1 MKGIARHHE
10 DWMEIYPRIKKSI
23 AHILSVTI
31 SGYIYIIV
39 LADNDEQMHTECL
52 IIMIIVPFMQIQTIR
67 RRATVTKQNILTLE
81 GLTKLEEELNSLK
94 NKRTEV
100 ADRIKQALAFGDIS
114 ENAEYDE
121 AKKEQAFVEGRIIQ
135 IENILR
141 TAKVIDEEDIHTD
154 IVSVGSKVLLK
165 DVEFGDEV
173 EYTIVGS
180 AEADPMNLKISNES
194 PVGKA
199 LVGKS
204 AGDSVEII
212 VPDGIIKYEILQINK

>member
-1 MKGIARHHE
+1 V
-10 DWMEIYPRIKKSI
+10 S
-23 AHILSVTI
+23 
-31 SGYIYIIV
+31 
-39 LADNDEQMHTECL
+39 
-52 IIMIIVPFMQIQTIR
+52 
-67 RRATVTKQNILTLE
+67 KQNILTLE
-81 GLTKLEEELNSLK
+81 GLTKLEDELNSLK
-94 NKRTEV
+94 NKRTDV

-141 TAKVIDEEDIHTD
+141 TAKVIDDEDIQTD
-154 IVSVGSKVLLK
+154 MVSVGSKVLLK
-165 DVEFGDEV
+165 DIEFGDEV

-180 AEADPMNLKISNES
+180 AEADPINLKISNES

-199 LVGKS
+199 LVGKVP
-204 AGDSVEII
+204 GDSVEIA

>member
-1 MKGIARHHE
+1 
-10 DWMEIYPRIKKSI
+10 
-23 AHILSVTI
+23 
-31 SGYIYIIV
+31 
-39 LADNDEQMHTECL
+39 
-52 IIMIIVPFMQIQTIR
+52 
-67 RRATVTKQNILTLE
+67 
-81 GLTKLEEELNSLK
+81 LTKLEDELNSLK
-94 NKRTEV
+94 NKRTDV

-141 TAKVIDEEDIHTD
+141 TAKVIDDEDIQTD
-154 IVSVGSKVLLK
+154 MVSVGSKVLLK
-165 DVEFGDEV
+165 DIEFGDEV

-180 AEADPMNLKISNES
+180 AEADPINLKISNES

-199 LVGKS
+199 LVGKVP
-204 AGDSVEII
+204 GDSVEIA